1 MRSAAPYALLDRRV
15 ENGQAEFEPLAGNAM
30 QTGLNKNV
38 RRLRSRIAIFVAV
51 VLLFAQSLAAAHYH
65 SIPTTPKYSATGTAS
80 VDDVLCP
87 ICLFHFQSPTVFA
100 ATPSLTAP
108 VLFKRIAL
116 FAAQSWPLF
125 SYSSYLSGRAPPA
138 SF

>member
-1 MRSAAPYALLDRRV
+1 MLLDRRV
-15 ENGQAEFEPLAGNAM
+15 ENGQAELEPLARNAM
-30 QTGLNKNV
+30 QTGLNKEV
-38 RRLRSRIAIFVAV
+38 PRVRSRIAIFVAV

-65 SIPTTPKYSATGTAS
+65 PLPTGPKYSVNAAAS
-80 VDDVLCP
+80 VVDVLCP
-87 ICLFHFQSPTVFA
+87 ICLFHFQSTTVFA
-100 ATPSLTAP
+100 ATPLLTAP

-125 SYSSYLSGRAPPA
+125 SYASYLSGRAPPA

>member
-1 MRSAAPYALLDRRV
+1 MQAAFNRHRH
-15 ENGQAEFEPLAGNAM
+15 G
-30 QTGLNKNV
+30 
-38 RRLRSRIAIFVAV
+38 RRIALVVAAI
-51 VLLFAQSLAAAHYH
+51 LLFAQSLAAAHYH
-65 SIPTTPKYSATGTAS
+65 PVPTGPKYSVNAAAS
-80 VDDVLCP
+80 VADVLCP

>member
-1 MRSAAPYALLDRRV
+1 MRAAFNRGGDRHARC
-15 ENGQAEFEPLAGNAM
+15 
-30 QTGLNKNV
+30 
-38 RRLRSRIAIFVAV
+38 IAIVVAV
-51 VLLFAQSLAAAHYH
+51 ILLFAESLAAAHYH
-65 SIPTTPKYSATGTAS
+65 PLPTGPKYSVNAAAS
-80 VDDVLCP
+80 VADVLCP

-100 ATPSLTAP
+100 ATPYLMAP